1 MLAANKREDASM
13 PNKSGVTLVCGGG
26 GVWGVA
32 WLTGLAMGL
41 LESGIDLRTAD
52 DFIGTSAGSVMS
64 SRLALGLDIENLFER
79 QADPAKQPRERAPAI
94 ELMAGMGEIVRTHL
108 GDPQERLRAFAK
120 LAREARTISVAER
133 RADIVARLDLGEN
146 PAWPDKPLRL
156 TAVDLETL
164 DLVAL
169 DAASGAS
176 LVDAVSASCAVPG
189 VWPPAEFGG
198 KRYLDGG
205 VWRTADNVQL
215 AQGAEAVLVLSPTGG
230 TPSSPLGGERLAA
243 DIARLEGQG
252 AKVVFIAA
260 DAASLAAMAP
270 HALDPATREPAAKA
284 GRAQGRAAAAE
295 ARKVFG

>member
-1 MLAANKREDASM
+1 MSSA
-13 PNKSGVTLVCGGG
+13 SGVTLVCGGG

-41 LESGIDLRTAD
+41 LESGVDLRRAD
-52 DFIGTSAGSVMS
+52 AFIGTSAGSVVS
-64 SRLALGLDIENLFER
+64 THLASGLSIEDLFER
-79 QADPAKQPRERAPAI
+79 QSDPAKQPRERAPAI
-94 ELMAGMGEIVRTHL
+94 ELLVGMGEIMRASPA
-108 GDPQERLRAFAK
+108 DPQARLVAFAR
-120 LAREARTISVAER
+120 LAREARTISLAER
-133 RADIVARLDLGEN
+133 RSDIVDRLGLGEN

-169 DAASGAS
+169 DAASGAG

-198 KRYLDGG
+198 RRYLDGG
-205 VWRTADNVQL
+205 VWRTADNLQL
-215 AQGAEAVLVLSPTGG
+215 AEGSAAVLVLSPTGG
-230 TPSSPLGGERLAA
+230 APGSPLGGERLAA

-252 AKVVFIAA
+252 TKVAFIAA

-270 HALDPATREPAAKA
+270 HALDPATRTPAAKA
-284 GRAQGRAAAAE
+284 GRAQGRAAVTE

>member
-1 MLAANKREDASM
+1 M
-13 PNKSGVTLVCGGG
+13 PNTSGVTVVCGGG

-41 LESGIDLRTAD
+41 LESGVDLRRAD
-52 DFIGTSAGSVMS
+52 AFIGTSAGSVVS
-64 SRLALGLDIENLFER
+64 AHLALGLPIEDLYER
-79 QADPAKQPRERAPAI
+79 QTDPARQPRERAPAI
-94 ELMAGMGEIVRTHL
+94 ELMAAMGEVVRSSP
-108 GDPQERLRAFAK
+108 GDPEERLRAFAR
-120 LAREARTISVAER
+120 LAREARTITLAER
-133 RADIVARLDLGEN
+133 RTDIVDRLGLGES

-156 TAVDLETL
+156 SAVDLETL

-198 KRYLDGG
+198 RRYLDGG

-215 AQGAEAVLVLSPTGG
+215 AEGAKAVLVLSPTGG
-230 TPSSPLGGERLAA
+230 TPGWPLGGERLAA

-252 AKVVFIAA
+252 TTVAFIAA
-260 DAASLAAMAP
+260 DAASLATMTP
-270 HALDPATREPAAKA
+270 HALDPATRAPAAKA
-284 GRAQGRAAAAE
+284 GRAQGRLAAAQ
-295 ARKVFG
+295 ARKAFG